1 MPLHARGC
9 ARPWDVYERK
19 MTMMRT
25 MLSMSSYDDSTLFI
39 KVNSYSALLYPI
51 PSYIMSYF
59 HLKLQLF
66 LFWAIVSSFSHQA
79 KEFFPLDQI
88 YKNCMFYPLR
98 YYYVILFTLQTFLW
112 FSTSFPSNGDC
123 FLLNPS
129 LSDFTLL
136 FSLQLFPCI

>member
-1 MPLHARGC
+1 
-9 ARPWDVYERK
+9 
-19 MTMMRT
+19 
-25 MLSMSSYDDSTLFI
+25 MSSYDDSTLFI

-79 KEFFPLDQI
+79 KELFPLDQI

-98 YYYVILFTLQTFLW
+98 YYYLCHSIYSANLPLVLHLI
-112 FSTSFPSNGDC
+112 
-123 FLLNPS
+123 S
-129 LSDFTLL
+129 L
-136 FSLQLFPCI
+136 